1 MDVRVQAPHPKV
13 EKADVR
19 MGEIGVRPLQ
29 ATVLLQK

>member
-1 MDVRVQAPHPKV
+1 MGVRVQVPHPEV